1 MGIKRCFG
9 GTEREIIVRHDY
21 KIAVQNQEIHKNFVI
36 IFQ

>member
-9 GTEREIIVRHDY
+9 DTEREIIVRHDY

>member
-9 GTEREIIVRHDY
+9 GTEGEISVWHDY